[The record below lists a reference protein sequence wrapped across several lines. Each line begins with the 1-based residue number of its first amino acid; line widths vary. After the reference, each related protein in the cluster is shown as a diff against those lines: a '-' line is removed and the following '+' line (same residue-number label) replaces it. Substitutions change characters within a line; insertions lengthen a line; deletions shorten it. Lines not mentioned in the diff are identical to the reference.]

1 MEFKM
6 EEEEK
11 NKKVKKNRGRFG
23 IRIVAAIL
31 ALLMVF
37 SVTISLIYYLL
48 NM

>member
-1 MEFKM
+1 MEK
-6 EEEEK
+6 EEI
-11 NKKVKKNRGRFG
+11 NKKVKKNRVRFG

>member
-1 MEFKM
+1 MLVKM
-6 EEEEK
+6 EEDN
-11 NKKVKKNRGRFG
+11 NKKTKRYKGRWG

-31 ALLMVF
+31 ALLMIF